1 MINEKIK
8 ADLEERG
15 RYSLAAE
22 RKILGFLAA
31 EPQGVHTL
39 RDICA
44 KKNGA
49 HSGSFWA
56 AAYHLAAQGK
66 IGYADRKYHQFSG
79 DLASLAKRVRSV
91 VWHRDYTPK
100 GYTIHPR
107 WAAYQRSTTQPSLFG
122 DNITELNNDELDK
135 LIARAQEVR
144 LDRLLE
150 GRYRGAVD
158 HMVEP
163 IKEVLKRAR
172 VADPVALVHGDDT
185 CTFLTLTATNAMPL
199 QVTYATKTGN
209 EIAQT
214 QELSHITIH
223 GAPAVWTIFEA
234 YKRARGDQ

>member
-1 MINEKIK
+1 MMNEKIQ

-15 RYSLAAE
+15 KASLSVDRKILGYLEAEPNQVHTLRTICNAKNGAHNGTFWTAAYSLAA
-22 RKILGFLAA
+22 R
-31 EPQGVHTL
+31 
-39 RDICA
+39 
-44 KKNGA
+44 
-49 HSGSFWA
+49 
-56 AAYHLAAQGK
+56 GK
-66 IGYADRKYHQFSG
+66 IGYADRKYHVFGG
-79 DLASLAKRVRSV
+79 DLASLTKKVRCV
-91 VWHRDYTPK
+91 VWHRDHVPQ
-100 GYTIHPR
+100 GYSIRPQ
-107 WAAYQRSTTQPSLFG
+107 WAAYQASTTQPSLFG
-122 DNITELNNDELDK
+122 DNITSLNSEELDR
-135 LIARAQEVR
+135 LIERAQEVR
-144 LDRLLE
+144 FERLLE

-163 IKEVLKRAR
+163 IKKILKKAG

-199 QVTYATKTGN
+199 QVTYATKAGN